1 MTPTPTPNVPLRSLR
16 ILPIALLAALAL
28 VPLIVL
34 AAPFGAAAPAP
45 IVIQF
50 SHVVAPDT
58 AKGMGALRF
67 QQLAQERTGGRVRV
81 EVHANSALYKDR
93 EELEALQLGAV
104 QMLAPSLS
112 KLATLGGADFE
123 VFDLPFLFR
132 DRASYRALVN
142 GAAGAEMLK
151 KLESRGIRGL
161 AYWDNGF
168 KVITANRPV
177 RKPADFNG
185 LRVRVQSS
193 HVIAAQM
200 RAVGALARVT
210 PLSDVYADLKEGLV
224 DAEESVPSN
233 IYTQR
238 LFEVQ
243 KHLTVSNHGYLAYA
257 VIVNKAFWEG
267 LPSDIRTTLEGA
279 LRDATA
285 YANALAET
293 ENERSLE
300 RIKAS
305 GRVTL
310 YALTEAERAQW
321 RQAMAPVYTESAA
334 RISAATL
341 KAFHASAGP
350 PP

>member
-1 MTPTPTPNVPLRSLR
+1 M
-16 ILPIALLAALAL
+16 
-28 VPLIVL
+28 
-34 AAPFGAAAPAP
+34 
-45 IVIQF
+45 
-50 SHVVAPDT
+50 
-58 AKGMGALRF
+58 
-67 QQLAQERTGGRVRV
+67 
-81 EVHANSALYKDR
+81 
-93 EELEALQLGAV
+93 
-104 QMLAPSLS
+104 
-112 KLATLGGADFE
+112 
-123 VFDLPFLFR
+123 
-132 DRASYRALVN
+132 
-142 GAAGAEMLK
+142 
-151 KLESRGIRGL
+151 
-161 AYWDNGF
+161 
-168 KVITANRPV
+168 
-177 RKPADFNG
+177 
-185 LRVRVQSS
+185 
-193 HVIAAQM
+193 
-200 RAVGALARVT
+200 
-210 PLSDVYADLKEGLV
+210 YADLKEGLV